1 MKGGIISRS
10 EILTSYMEEIK
21 KDLIKHLEKNVT
33 DDMSVT
39 TSNED
44 EENCLAEESQIIK
57 EMDIKEFLQQFPNQ
71 VKESSI
77 TKEFKGK

>member
-1 MKGGIISRS
+1 
-10 EILTSYMEEIK
+10 MEELK
-21 KDLIKHLEKNVT
+21 KELIKHLGKNVT

-57 EMDIKEFLQQFPNQ
+57 EMDIKEFLQQFRNQ
-71 VKESSI
+71 VEESSNTKES
-77 TKEFKGK
+77 KGKGIAKD